1 MEHGFAG
8 EESPDGHAV
17 NAANQLVSLPAFQ
30 AVRMAAFVKP
40 CVGVDEFSAGDVGY
54 VRQGFG
60 HYIENIGDE
69 ELKIVIV
76 FNNATY
82 ESISITGWLASNSD
96 RLLATNFGVP
106 EKIFAEMPSGPV
118 IIPEQG
124 KV

>member
-1 MEHGFAG
+1 
-8 EESPDGHAV
+8 
-17 NAANQLVSLPAFQ
+17 
-30 AVRMAAFVKP
+30 
-40 CVGVDEFSAGDVGY
+40 VGY

-69 ELKIVIV
+69 ELKVVIV

-82 ESISITGWLASNSD
+82 ESISITGWLASNPD
-96 RLLATNFGVP
+96 HLLSTNFGVP
-106 EKIFAEMPSGPV
+106 ARNFAEMPKEPV